1 MSCAPSKIML
11 KRVLDSN
18 KKTRALASISL
29 LIRHGILSK
38 SLLLA
43 GLQLFHLLEKGLGE
57 LVS

>member
-1 MSCAPSKIML
+1 M
-11 KRVLDSN
+11 LDSN

-29 LIRHGILSK
+29 LIRRGILSK

>member
-1 MSCAPSKIML
+1 ML
-11 KRVLDSN
+11 GSN

-38 SLLLA
+38 SLLLS
-43 GLQLFHLLEKGLGE
+43 GLQLSHLLEKGIGE

>member
-1 MSCAPSKIML
+1 M
-11 KRVLDSN
+11 LDSN

-38 SLLLA
+38 SLLLS
-43 GLQLFHLLEKGLGE
+43 GLQLSHLLEKGLGE

>member
-1 MSCAPSKIML
+1 MFHGGNAEERML
-11 KRVLDSN
+11 YSN

-29 LIRHGILSK
+29 LIRRGILSK